1 MTYPKYIIDT
11 STKGNTPSPSNT
23 ILEHEENNI
32 DEEST
37 VEHDPILTNSSS
49 KNRSL
54 VDIDENKERRKSNE
68 NDNNNY
74 NSVSLNRIVAPVKK
88 IGLQDM
94 IKILILHLARKGLL
108 TASLKYPCLCIP
120 ILD

>member
-37 VEHDPILTNSSS
+37 VGHDPILTNSSS

-54 VDIDENKERRKSNE
+54 VDIDGNRERRKSNE
-68 NDNNNY
+68 NNNNNY
-74 NSVSLNRIVAPVKK
+74 IT
-88 IGLQDM
+88 
-94 IKILILHLARKGLL
+94 ARLF
-108 TASLKYPCLCIP
+108 I
-120 ILD
+120 I